1 MAYRFADFPE
11 VPSPVQ
17 PELAVKGFTAM
28 RFANLKPGMATR
40 ITPVALLTGLASV
53 SSSIADE
60 IPQAPP
66 LQDLVIR
73 DAQQLATKFQ
83 AIYQQTP
90 WTDRVAWGALTAC
103 AVLAIITI
111 LERTWALRSRRI
123 MPKRFL
129 NRLEERLE
137 DGRLDRSKLLDL
149 CEMNASAAARVA
161 VAVVSRWGRPTA
173 DLERALAGAVRL
185 ESEELRRNVPTLRR
199 VAVLAPMLGLLGSLL
214 MIGRLLQQHDPQA
227 VQQAWTGLLAQGLLP
242 LTGGVLIAVLALIS
256 YDGLSVRVSKYTSRL
271 EMLGAK
277 LVDQIALATPPAEH
291 RIMLE
296 SPNLPRPHLN
306 NSPRRDKPRDRDDYE
321 DSRHRNS
328 RRRKPLE
335 PIDLDELDD

>member
-1 MAYRFADFPE
+1 MANRFADSPE

-17 PELAVKGFTAM
+17 PESAVKGFTAM
-28 RFANLKPGMATR
+28 SFANLKPRMAIR
-40 ITPVALLTGLASV
+40 ITPIALLTGLV
-53 SSSIADE
+53 SNISAYADE

-66 LQDLVIR
+66 LQELVTR
-73 DAQQLATKFQ
+73 DVQQLFIKFQ
-83 AIYQQTP
+83 AIYHSTP
-90 WTDRVAWGALTAC
+90 WTDRVAWGALGAC
-103 AVLAIITI
+103 ALLSIITI
-111 LERTWALRSRRI
+111 IERTWALRTRRV

-129 NRLEERLE
+129 NRLE

-161 VAVVSRWGRPTA
+161 VSVVSRWGRPTM
-173 DLERALAGAVRL
+173 DLERALTGAVRL
-185 ESEELRRNVPTLRR
+185 ETEELRRNVPTLRR

-214 MIGRLLQQHDPQA
+214 MIGRLLQQQDPQA
-227 VQQAWTGLLAQGLLP
+227 VQQAWTRLLAQGLLP

-256 YDGLSVRVSKYTSRL
+256 YDGLSVRVSKYTSKL

-277 LVDQIALATPPAEH
+277 LVDQIALATPPAEP
-291 RIMLE
+291 RMMLE
-296 SPNLPRPHLN
+296 APIVPRPHLN
-306 NSPRRDKPRDRDDYE
+306 NAPRRDKFRDRDDYE
-321 DSRHRNS
+321 ESRYRNS